1 MVNEKNEEKKT
12 KKPVNTVFVYEA
24 GGNEGLLKLSTVKG
38 TVQTKFVFRLENYR
52 TFKKVGG

>member
-38 TVQTKFVFRLENYR
+38 TVQTKFFVSPRELPYF
-52 TFKKVGG
+52 